1 MRGFY
6 PYNPRAFP
14 LMSLVS
20 GTRIGPYEIL
30 APIGAGGMGEVYR
43 ARDTRLD
50 RDVAIKILPEAFAA
64 DQERLARFERE
75 AKTLASLNHPNIAQI
90 YGLESLHDPTG
101 NIQPGRI
108 SAALVMELIEGEDL
122 SARIAR
128 GSMPVVEAL
137 PLALQIAD
145 ALEAA
150 HERGII
156 HRDLKPAN
164 VKVRDDGTVKV
175 LDFGLA
181 KAMETVGRD
190 VSPGGAADPRN
201 SPTMSIA
208 GTRAGMILGTAG
220 YMAPE
225 QARGQTL
232 DRRTDIWAFGVVLF
246 EMLSGAQAFRGDTI
260 SDVLAS
266 VLKNDLDWS
275 VLPASVPAPIRSLLR
290 RCLTGDRKMRLRD
303 IGEARIAIAEC
314 LANPQA
320 AATASAP
327 SRRDT
332 SSRPWQVGVAV
343 LAIALVGTLVSIGFL
358 RRAAFEAP
366 MRFVVAPPDG
376 VSALVSSRPSVSI
389 APDGWTIAFAGLD
402 EGMPH
407 LYLRAA
413 ADFEPRLLAGT
424 EGASN
429 PQFSP
434 DGRTIAFLTN
444 SELKTMALDGT
455 PAVHGPANDPRG
467 VAWVDGS
474 TLVYAPES
482 IGGLVEVSLA
492 GGAPRTLTTLD
503 DKAGERTHRWPHVLP
518 GGQWVLFTVGT
529 IDTPDIYDESR
540 VDAIN
545 RDTGERRHVFTGAS
559 MARYAPSGHL
569 VFARRGSLF
578 AVPFDPETLQVS
590 GDPVGVLQGVGG
602 DPTTGAAHVTWS
614 SDGTLAYVPGDLRGG
629 MRELVWSDL
638 KGARLSI
645 DLPPSLYNDVRL
657 SPDGRR
663 LALIDGTSGLADLW
677 VYTFDRGSYTRL
689 TFTGRNATPIWSADG
704 KEIYYSAIDAGLGST
719 IFRASADG
727 GREPVVIMPA
737 DVRVYLKH
745 VSADGSWALIDYIA
759 FGGAR
764 ANIGRIQL
772 KSGAKVEP
780 IVNTPADEYT
790 AALSPDGRYIAY
802 ASDDAGNRHDVFVR
816 ALAPS
821 SGRWQ
826 VSSAGGEEP
835 MWSPDGRWLY
845 YRVESR
851 LMRVP
856 VSGGATF
863 QAGLPALLFDGIFN
877 LRSDTGVSYQP
888 HPDGTRLLM
897 ARAAAVTS
905 GGVVRVITRWFD
917 ELKAI
922 K

>member
-1 MRGFY
+1 
-6 PYNPRAFP
+6 
-14 LMSLVS
+14 MSLVS

-50 RDVAIKILPEAFAA
+50 RDVAIKILSEALSA
-64 DQERLARFERE
+64 DPERLTRFERE

-90 YGLESLHDPTG
+90 YGLESLPDPTG
-101 NIQPGRI
+101 NIQPGKM
-108 SAALVMELIEGEDL
+108 SVALVMELIEGEDL

-128 GSMPVVEAL
+128 GSMPAAEAL

-164 VKVRDDGTVKV
+164 IKVRDDGTVKV

-181 KAMETVGRD
+181 KALHPVGRD
-190 VSPGGAADPRN
+190 FSPGTPGAPPDLMN

-232 DRRTDIWAFGVVLF
+232 DRRADIWAFGVVLF
-246 EMLSGAQAFRGDTI
+246 EMLAGTQAFGGETI

-266 VLKNDLDWS
+266 VLKNDIHWDA
-275 VLPASVPAPIRSLLR
+275 LPKHVPPPAVALLR
-290 RCLTGDRKMRLRD
+290 RCLTADRKTRLRD
-303 IGEARIAIAEC
+303 IGEARIVIAEF

-320 AATASAP
+320 AATASGP
-327 SRRDT
+327 SWLDS
-332 SSRPWQVGVAV
+332 SSRAWRAAAVV
-343 LAIALVGTLVSIGFL
+343 LALALAGALASIGFPQSA
-358 RRAAFEAP
+358 RPEAP
-366 MRFVVAPPDG
+366 MRFVVAPPAG

-389 APDGWTIAFAGLD
+389 APDGWTIAFVGLD
-402 EGMPH
+402 KGLPH
-407 LYLRAA
+407 LYLRGA
-413 ADFEPRLLAGT
+413 ADFEPRQLAGT
-424 EGASN
+424 EGAGN
-429 PQFSP
+429 PEFSP
-434 DGRTIAFLTN
+434 DGRTLAFLTN
-444 SELKTMALDGT
+444 SQLKTMALDGM

-467 VAWVDGS
+467 VAWVDES

-482 IGGLVEVSLA
+482 IGGLVEVSV
-492 GGAPRTLTTLD
+492 GGAAPRTLTTLD

-518 GGQWVLFTVGT
+518 GGQWVLFIVGT

-540 VDAIN
+540 VDAVN
-545 RDTGERRHVFTGAS
+545 RETGERRHVFTGAS

-578 AVPFDPETLQVS
+578 AVRFDPETLQVS

-614 SDGTLAYVPGDLRGG
+614 SNGTLAYVPGDLRGG
-629 MRELVWSDL
+629 MRELVWTDV

-645 DLPPSLYNDVRL
+645 DLAPSLYNDVRL

-677 VYTFDRGSYTRL
+677 VYAFDRGSYTRL

-704 KEIYYSAIDAGLGST
+704 KEIYYSAIDAGRGST
-719 IFRASADG
+719 ILRASADG
-727 GREPVVIMPA
+727 GREPVAIMPA
-737 DVRVYLKH
+737 DIRMYLKH

-772 KSGAKVEP
+772 KAGAKVEP

-816 ALAPS
+816 ELTPS

-856 VSGGATF
+856 VSGGPAF

-897 ARAAAVTS
+897 TRAAAVTS

-917 ELKAI
+917 ELKVT